1 MPADA
6 LTMTPG
12 TASLTAPGFYGKLP
26 ARGDFIGRRLGRPFI
41 DAWDCWLQEALLA
54 SKTALGPQWL
64 EIYLTSP
71 VWHFALGA
79 GCCGPNALAGLVM
92 PSVDSVGRYFPLM
105 LGAELPAGCDLASFV
120 TAASA
125 WYEALEDLALSALS
139 EGFDPDRFEQPI
151 PLPAPRPA
159 GPSPAS
165 LETLTPPGRH
175 VALVD
180 GGLAGICREHAD
192 AITTHRTLWWT
203 SGSERVS
210 PCLLICPGLPPPAAF
225 PALLDGAWPS
235 HGWPTIDASATT
247 DRDKGAPPASPDTGA
262 ALDWDREE

>member
-1 MPADA
+1 VPADA
-6 LTMTPG
+6 VTLAPG
-12 TASLTAPGFYGKLP
+12 TASLAAPGFYGKLP
-26 ARGDFIGRRLGRPFI
+26 ARGDFIGRRLGRSFI
-41 DAWDCWLQEALLA
+41 DAWDGWLQEALLA

-79 GCCGPNALAGLVM
+79 GCCGPNAVAGLVM

-105 LGAELPAGCDLASFV
+105 LGAEFPAGRDLAQFV
-120 TAASA
+120 PVSA
-125 WYEALEDLALSALS
+125 WYQALEDLALSALS
-139 EGFDPDRFEQPI
+139 EGFDLDRFEQPI
-151 PLPAPRPA
+151 PLPAPNPTGR
-159 GPSPAS
+159 SPAS
-165 LETLTPPGRH
+165 PEALTPPGRH
-175 VALVD
+175 IALAD
-180 GGLAGICREHAD
+180 GSLADLCRDHAD
-192 AITTHRTLWWT
+192 AIAIRRTLWWT

-235 HGWPTIDASATT
+235 HGWLTAGPSATA
-247 DRDKGAPPASPDTGA
+247 DQDLSVPPATAGG